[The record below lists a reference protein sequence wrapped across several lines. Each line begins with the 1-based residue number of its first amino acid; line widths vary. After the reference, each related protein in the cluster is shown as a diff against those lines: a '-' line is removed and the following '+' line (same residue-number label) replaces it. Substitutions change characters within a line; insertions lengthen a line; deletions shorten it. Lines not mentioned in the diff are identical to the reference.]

1 MGRSQSLTRTH
12 WPLAIKAI
20 RKTNNMKRHL
30 KRIITKLAVLIV
42 ERQGSETTA
51 PVEDATPATPV
62 EAAEPAAS
70 AEPTTPTEPK
80 NPNDAL
86 VEAYKDALQALSRGE
101 HLRSDYAA
109 DLQYAFEN
117 YDDQAVHQIVT
128 EHDGV
133 LKPMQDFNE
142 ALYQAYGAPMN
153 RLDFM
158 SFVIVANKCSES
170 LEAITA
176 QMIEELVVDYLQE
189 TTGDEGDFGLDF
201 ELQLLSAGGKYLYP
215 PVSILGQPSETSIF
229 GSKMKNIAA
238 ALRETGFGPSN
249 DGYTGLAPI
258 SSKELELVQ
267 QIFEDESAEDTEE
280 EDITLTTVPTY
291 NIGEA

>member
-1 MGRSQSLTRTH
+1 M
-12 WPLAIKAI
+12 
-20 RKTNNMKRHL
+20 NNMKRHL

-42 ERQGSETTA
+42 ERESSNTTEPA
-51 PVEDATPATPV
+51 PEPAATTPVEDVGPV
-62 EAAEPAAS
+62 ADS
-70 AEPTTPTEPK
+70 K
-80 NPNDAL
+80 NPNDVL
-86 VEAYKDALQALSRGE
+86 VEAYKDALQALSRGN

-142 ALYQAYGAPMN
+142 TLYQAYCTPMN

-189 TTGDEGDFGLDF
+189 TTGGEGDFGLDF

-215 PVSILGQPSETSIF
+215 PVSILGKPSETSIF

-238 ALRETGFGPSN
+238 ALRETGFGPSD
-249 DGYTGLAPI
+249 DGYSGLAPI
-258 SSKELELVQ
+258 SSKELELAHK
-267 QIFEDESAEDTEE
+267 ILEDESGEDTEEE